1 MATRANSV
9 HNVSGASPV
18 TLAFMVSLISNQT
31 KLLVFFS
38 DLTGNLFTTIDVAA
52 YGQLERLVLDL
63 NKNIEAQ
70 LGLAL
75 PKSLREL

>member
-1 MATRANSV
+1 MQILSITSAR
-9 HNVSGASPV
+9 
-18 TLAFMVSLISNQT
+18 ISRDLGFYGFFDFKPNLT
-31 KLLVFFS
+31 PYVFS

-70 LGLAL
+70 LGLSL